1 MARGT
6 RMSSHQPSPTARKS
20 WAGRRPPATPAP
32 RRGVATRRA
41 AGWWPALCLAVGL
54 AAGCDDTVE
63 IPLAIDVRDSSGV
76 LVIVTPAAY
85 VERLAQWRLAEPP
98 VARFGTEEPDPLFEV
113 SGATTT
119 GRGGTIVVANSS
131 SGELRFFDRQGRF
144 QRSVGGKGGG
154 PGEFRLL
161 VGVWRFRGDSLAAF
175 DWQGGRI
182 SVFDSSGNYGRSFTP
197 SPPAGM
203 THRGLVGF
211 LRDSAPLLWF
221 GDASPLIGGRTGV
234 YADSQ
239 LMLRYSPDGT
249 VADTVGRFLG
259 RQWYVWSDGTRAASF
274 PLPFGWS
281 VKAAVHDGTIYV
293 GTGETYEVSRFNEEG
308 TLLGVARIEIENRPV
323 SRSDRRRDRAHRVTL
338 APYSRDLLDAIPYPS
353 EMPAFT
359 ALLVDRLGNVWIRR
373 GLAWGSPGRWMI
385 LSPEGRPV
393 ARLET
398 PPHGA
403 IFDVADGY
411 LVGVWRDELDVES
424 MRLYGIDRPG
434 SSQ

>member
-1 MARGT
+1 
-6 RMSSHQPSPTARKS
+6 MSTHQPSPRVRKS
-20 WAGRRPPATPAP
+20 WAGRRPPATAAP
-32 RRGVATRRA
+32 RRGVATRWA

-54 AAGCDDTVE
+54 AAGCGDAVE

-85 VERLAQWRLAEPP
+85 VGRLAQWRLAEPP
-98 VARFGTEEPDPLFEV
+98 VARFGGEPDPLFGV

-119 GRGGTIVVANSS
+119 GRGGAIVVANSS
-131 SGELRFFDRQGRF
+131 SGELRFFDRRGRF

-154 PGEFRLL
+154 PGEFQHL

-221 GDASPLIGGRTGV
+221 GDATPPIGERTGV
-234 YADSQ
+234 YVDSQ

-249 VADTVGRFLG
+249 VADTVGRFPG

-281 VKAAVHDGTIYV
+281 AKAAVRDGTIYV

-308 TLLGVARIEIENRPV
+308 MLLGVARIEIENRPV
-323 SRSDRRRDRAHRVTL
+323 SRSDRRRDRARRLGGGATR
-338 APYSRDLLDAIPYPS
+338 APSSRDMLDAIPYPS

-359 ALLVDRLGNVWIRR
+359 ALLTDRLGNVWIRR
-373 GLAWGSPGRWMI
+373 GLASPSSPGRWMI

-398 PPHGA
+398 PPHGG

-411 LVGVWRDELDVES
+411 LVGMWRDELDVES